1 MEFYDAPV
9 ESQIIQPESTVSR
22 NFIKDERFKAMLFA
36 FAEGEELTRHTSS
49 RMAVIHVVEGSGKF
63 TTDEKEC
70 ALNPG
75 RFIVI
80 EPNEPHS
87 VFADTDMKFYLYLV
101 PKG

>member
-22 NFIKDERFKAMLFA
+22 NFIKDKRFKAMLFA

-49 RMAVIHVVEGSGKF
+49 RMAIIHVVEGTGKF
-63 TTDEKEC
+63 TTDDREC
-70 ALNPG
+70 DLKPG

-87 VFADTDMKFYLYLV
+87 VIADTDMKFYLYLV
-101 PKG
+101 PQ